1 MVYFSRYWLG
11 SNESEINQFYG
22 DGSQYRLRRIH
33 HNSSLHTQNEWIK
46 LTVVSIYWSVTLAF
60 HSKFIWKI
68 QWFFFSFFFP
78 MLCLWCIGLSFG
90 FGLWWCLCV
99 CSSKFLSESISFVSQ
114 CVRIEL
120 KHRQIVVRLKQ
131 IYEFTDWESVTHTH
145 LRRIKNT
152 HTRSIMH
159 LYTARI
165 QQQMEAVATANRITN
180 IWCDRT
186 RVACQNRI

>member
-1 MVYFSRYWLG
+1 MNQTYRRLYILICNIGIPQQIHMENSMVFLLLFSLC
-11 SNESEINQFYG
+11 SVC
-22 DGSQYRLRRIH
+22 DVLVCP
-33 HNSSLHTQNEWIK
+33 LD
-46 LTVVSIYWSVTLAF
+46 LVVMVF
-60 HSKFIWKI
+60 V
-68 QWFFFSFFFP
+68 
-78 MLCLWCIGLSFG
+78 
-90 FGLWWCLCV
+90 CV
-99 CSSKFLSESISFVSQ
+99 FMSKFLSESISFVSQ

-131 IYEFTDWESVTHTH
+131 IYEFADWESVTHTH

-165 QQQMEAVATANRITN
+165 QQQMEAVATANQITN